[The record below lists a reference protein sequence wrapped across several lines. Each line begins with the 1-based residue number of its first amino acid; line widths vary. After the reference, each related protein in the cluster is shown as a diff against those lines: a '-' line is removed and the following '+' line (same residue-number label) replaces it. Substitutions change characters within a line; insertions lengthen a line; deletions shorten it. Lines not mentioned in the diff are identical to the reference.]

1 LFRDVTLNNAA
12 IAMHQINERTRR
24 KKIWR
29 LTMSTQAGESQRGR
43 CSFIK
48 NGGRIISNIPDMPA
62 EPVAR

>member
-29 LTMSTQAGESQRGR
+29 LMMSTQAESQRGR

-48 NGGRIISNIPDMPA
+48 NGGRIISSVPDMPA